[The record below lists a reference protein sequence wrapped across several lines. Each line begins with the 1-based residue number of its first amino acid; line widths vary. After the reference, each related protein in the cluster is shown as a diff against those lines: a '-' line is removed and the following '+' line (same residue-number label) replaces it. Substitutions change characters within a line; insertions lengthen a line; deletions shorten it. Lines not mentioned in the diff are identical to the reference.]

1 MDIPNAFDAIA
12 IKRRSDGTASNIVL
26 TYQKDEET
34 NLVLLKISDT
44 ITDIVFDIKY
54 KVLDSDYFYGPL
66 ANINAN
72 TAMRENSNGEIETFF
87 VAGYTNL
94 ATDNRIGSIIASDR
108 TSDCYN

>member
-1 MDIPNAFDAIA
+1 MLF
-12 IKRRSDGTASNIVL
+12 
-26 TYQKDEET
+26 
-34 NLVLLKISDT
+34 KISDA

-66 ANINAN
+66 TNINGNA
-72 TAMRENSNGEIETFF
+72 AMRENSNGEIETFF

-94 ATDNRIGSIIASDR
+94 ATNNRIGSIIASDR

>member
-1 MDIPNAFDAIA
+1 M
-12 IKRRSDGTASNIVL
+12 
-26 TYQKDEET
+26 
-34 NLVLLKISDT
+34 LLKVSDT

-72 TAMRENSNGEIETFF
+72 AAMRENSSGDLETFF